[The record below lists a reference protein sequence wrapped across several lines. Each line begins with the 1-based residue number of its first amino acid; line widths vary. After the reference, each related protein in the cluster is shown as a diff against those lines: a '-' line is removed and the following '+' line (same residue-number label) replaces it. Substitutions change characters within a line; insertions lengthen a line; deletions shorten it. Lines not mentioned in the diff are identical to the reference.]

1 MTRTRT
7 APGCVLCPMKRT
19 YLFVLLFAMISAS
32 CGGAASETTTTAA
45 TSTTA
50 STTTTAAPTTTAS
63 PTTTSAGTTT
73 TASTGTGGSTV
84 DVFVEDFSFSPSTVT
99 IKVGDTVRWNL
110 VGGSHTTTSGTS
122 PTPDGGWN
130 QTLQSDPPV
139 TVTFAEA
146 GTFNYFCRFHGDFMS
161 GRVVVEP

>member
-1 MTRTRT
+1 
-7 APGCVLCPMKRT
+7 MKRT